1 MPTRKLQNHAI
12 KIKKEFVP
20 RKGRVYPLLREERG
34 SMQVHSR
41 IIEERVYQALEVA
54 SNSTSISYREEGWK
68 EAYSTGLQVSK

>member
-1 MPTRKLQNHAI
+1 M
-12 KIKKEFVP
+12 P

-68 EAYSTGLQVSK
+68 EAYSTGL

>member
-1 MPTRKLQNHAI
+1 
-12 KIKKEFVP
+12 
-20 RKGRVYPLLREERG
+20 LLREERG

-68 EAYSTGLQVSK
+68 EAYSTGL